1 MEQRVGDRLG
11 RQQQDENDGDALP
24 PQGEE
29 VVEVDDGEPV
39 ERHRQAERAEPG
51 VRRLVLGAEQ
61 QVDQRLREDPRD
73 GGKER
78 RGGGH
83 DAESRQEVSPLPGA
97 VVEDRD
103 EGEEDGRRRDGHEQ
117 EHLRRDGGSGIG
129 ARLVTREREPRDE
142 QVAVGERPERRQAE
156 RGAGVRARGE
166 RQPGRAATGQ
176 EEPADR

>member
-1 MEQRVGDRLG
+1 M
-11 RQQQDENDGDALP
+11 
-24 PQGEE
+24 
-29 VVEVDDGEPV
+29 VEVDDGEPV

-61 QVDQRLREDPRD
+61 QVDQRLGEDPRD
-73 GGKER
+73 GREER
-78 RGGGH
+78 RGSG
-83 DAESRQEVSPLPGA
+83 DDTETRQEVSPLPSA

-103 EGEEDGRRRDGHEQ
+103 EREEDGRRRDGHEQ

-129 ARLVTREREPRDE
+129 ARLVAREREPRHE
-142 QVAVGERPERRQAE
+142 HVAVRERPERRQAE
-156 RGAGVRARGE
+156 RGARVRTRGE